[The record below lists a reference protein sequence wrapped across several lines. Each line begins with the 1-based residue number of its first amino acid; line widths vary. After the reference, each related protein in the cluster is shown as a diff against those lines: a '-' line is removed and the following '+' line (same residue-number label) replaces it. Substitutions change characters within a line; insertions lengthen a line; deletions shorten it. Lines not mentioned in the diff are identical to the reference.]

1 MSTNDRTSASAPVFS
16 RRGFLSL
23 LAATGT
29 VVAFGNG
36 SELFVRVAHA
46 DETGVGDPYTLYV
59 VKRWEVPVYLFD
71 VTDPANLKPVAG
83 ATAHIT
89 SLYNGKTAD
98 AITDSNG
105 IAVLDARELCEPD
118 PDQQP
123 GEAQQNYCFFGSVVV
138 QKDGYRTFET
148 GKMRFIG
155 AEELAVATEPTDGH
169 PYARMAAFDDWD
181 IQYADSATFPA
192 TPANRDSHA
201 LVVKTEVSD
210 GRPVRVTAY
219 QEGGASF
226 QVDATPDASGLAVA
240 MLEGR
245 FLSTHADDASQAFAP
260 DKPVFITV
268 ATDAGGG
275 ESFTFES
282 NLVVKRGHL
291 DEASFEP
298 GQRFSL
304 DELVPNE
311 ASDADLSPDNGD
323 LSVTLPESI
332 PVIGGGSIKLPIPFL
347 PVTIETDPL
356 SYIFIAAKLSMSLHK
371 GTDGRGDK
379 NVWTRDTYENCS
391 SEAFRTAQD
400 ALQSY
405 LNKNAGIADTKRSAL
420 TKVPGGFGFSPS
432 LEVGFGLYQTWDD
445 QLLVWRGDAKGYVEL
460 TLNLSYTLQFFIAW
474 FPVYVL
480 FEFIVDAYL
489 ALEAGMEFV
498 DAGEKTKPQFSGGS
512 GFTFTPKLE
521 IAVGAGAGMSGAA
534 SIGVRGSG
542 FLSFPINALFS
553 PRGKP
558 NPHMNLDGGVD
569 VAICAQFI
577 VYKGSIPLY
586 AGRWN
591 NIWTNWPEDKK
602 SLEAGEAFA
611 SAHKAFF
618 VNTPD
623 GGYGYSM
630 AGDDAHLL
638 QGGDGVNASFVPV
651 TDSELASTAELRAVA
666 QNDGSYAYEEARTES
681 ATTGQAYAIK
691 PLALG
696 AKGLKPTETL
706 VYKHVFSDPRQKI
719 FSVDGVIWIARIVP
733 VTYSVGTRTRLTVAK
748 MENSVMGKPQV
759 VEFDFADYKD
769 ADGNPAPCARIDAFD
784 CDFDVVGCDEGCSAN
799 RWKDGGAFR
808 VLLTMVTRP
817 DGDNSPLTSVASHSI
832 AAFLS
837 VGDDLS
843 IKTKHLFFDD
853 YNRTDR
859 AAILLYPRIVGV
871 GGNTDPVA
879 AFALHRI
886 AAPGKTVFDSGYK
899 EYPSDCLFSS
909 DGAIRFTKKGFSDV
923 PDNCFFDAS
932 GKQIDATEVLTD
944 VKQSVEIALLYHG
957 TGSLNYLMCYTMA
970 TSDDEKQ
977 APLVKAVRVEH
988 SPFNVNPHKATVL
1001 NANTAR
1007 AYCLNRWAN
1016 FTSTGADGVML
1027 ADGRNLTAL
1036 WYERTDTEELI
1047 HTQTVQL
1054 DESIRLD
1061 NFKLSRDGKLLY
1073 FATVLDGKQEDTID
1087 QDGNRTPG
1095 EEAHEYRIRAS
1106 RIVTDASGAYKFM
1119 EPFTIA
1125 QLDHPA
1131 DALVD
1136 LPLPDSY
1143 GFLSNSITS
1152 LADSASDLYL
1162 YAVPKLAHLSL
1173 IGFTPIG
1180 KTVCAGN
1187 EETFLVTVRND
1198 GNTAIDSFTL
1208 VVADESGE
1216 VGRIPVSI
1224 PDVQAVLEAKDAPND
1239 SDALLGWYGAAP
1251 AEDLDTGAGLRPGL
1265 MEVQPVAD
1273 VPTEAGVVLP
1283 GKQRTYR
1290 FNWTV
1295 PEQWHGET
1303 PVDVS
1308 IDLGSLTVSTQ
1319 PCCCEL
1325 EEVRTQAVSA
1335 LQLVQLGMPANIL
1348 QNSVSVELPLA
1359 TAQYEGVEDIP
1370 VDRTAYKRV
1379 DDQGGEIASPSS
1391 PSDEKPGGGKGSG
1404 LGSTGDPLTGTVAAA
1419 LVAAMGAGAA
1429 AAAVHARK
1437 RSEGETGSEEEA
1449 R

>member
-46 DETGVGDPYTLYV
+46 DEAGVGDPYTLYV

-98 AITDSNG
+98 AVTDSNG

-123 GEAQQNYCFFGSVVV
+123 GEVQQNYCFFGSVVV

-245 FLSTHADDASQAFAP
+245 FLSTHTDDASQAFAP
-260 DKPVFITV
+260 DKPVLITV
-268 ATDAGGG
+268 ATDAGNG

-638 QGGDGVNASFVPV
+638 QGGDGVDASFVPV
-651 TDSELASTAELRAVA
+651 TDSELAGTAELRAVA
-666 QNDGSYAYEEARTES
+666 QNDGSYAYEEARAES
-681 ATTGQAYAIK
+681 ATTGQAYAIT

-696 AKGLKPTETL
+696 AEGLKPTETL
-706 VYKHVFSDPRQKI
+706 VYKHVFSDPRQKV

-733 VTYSVGTRTRLTVAK
+733 VTYPTGTGTRTRLTVAK
-748 MENSVMGKPQV
+748 MENGVMGKPQV

-859 AAILLYPRIVGV
+859 AAIRLYPRIVGRPEYSD
-871 GGNTDPVA
+871 TTA

-886 AAPGKTVFDSGYK
+886 AEPGKTVFDPGYK
-899 EYPSDCLFSS
+899 EYPSDCQFHSS
-909 DGAIRFTKKGFSDV
+909 GSILFTKGGFTDV
-923 PDNCFFDAS
+923 PDDCFS
-932 GKQIDATEVLTD
+932 DATGTLATATD
-944 VKQSVEIALLYHG
+944 ILADAKQDVTISIIFSPSSLMYLL
-957 TGSLNYLMCYTMA
+957 CYNMA
-970 TSDDEKQ
+970 VPDDEKQ
-977 APLVKAVRVEH
+977 APIVKALRVVH
-988 SPFNVNPHKATVL
+988 TFVGDRLHTATVVST
-1001 NANTAR
+1001 NAGR
-1007 AYCLNRWAN
+1007 AYSLNRWRN
-1016 FTSTGADGVML
+1016 FRPDGSDAAML
-1027 ADGRNLTAL
+1027 ADGRSLTAL
-1036 WYERTDTEELI
+1036 WHSGNQI

-1319 PCCCEL
+1319 PGCCEL

-1335 LQLVQLGMPANIL
+1335 LQLVQLGMSANIL

>member
-46 DETGVGDPYTLYV
+46 DEAGVGDPYTLYV

-71 VTDPANLKPVAG
+71 VTDPTNLKPVAG

-98 AITDSNG
+98 AVTDANG

-123 GEAQQNYCFFGSVVV
+123 GEVQQNYCFFGSVVV

-192 TPANRDSHA
+192 TPANRDTHT

-245 FLSTHADDASQAFAP
+245 FLSTHTDDASQAFAP

-268 ATDAGGG
+268 ATDAGNG

-498 DAGEKTKPQFSGGS
+498 EAGENTKPQFSGGS
-512 GFTFTPKLE
+512 GLTFTPKLE

-591 NIWTNWPEDKK
+591 NIWTNWPDDKK
-602 SLEAGEAFA
+602 SLEAGEAFT

-651 TDSELASTAELRAVA
+651 TNDELAGTAELRAIA
-666 QNDGSYAYEEARTES
+666 RNDGSYAYEEARAES
-681 ATTGQAYAIK
+681 ATTGQAYAIT

-696 AKGLKPTETL
+696 AEGLKPTETL
-706 VYKHVFSDPRQKI
+706 VYKHVFSDPRQKV

-733 VTYSVGTRTRLTVAK
+733 VTYPEGTRTRLTVAK
-748 MENSVMGKPQV
+748 MENGVMGRPQV

-769 ADGNPAPCARIDAFD
+769 ADGYPAPCARIDAFD
-784 CDFDVVGCDEGCSAN
+784 CDFDVVGCDEGCSAS

-808 VLLTMVTRP
+808 MLLTMVTRP
-817 DGDNSPLTSVASHSI
+817 NGDNSPLTSVASHSI

-859 AAILLYPRIVGV
+859 AAIRLYPRIVGRPEYSD
-871 GGNTDPVA
+871 TTA

-886 AAPGKTVFDSGYK
+886 AEPGKTVFDPGYK
-899 EYPSDCLFSS
+899 EYPSDCQFHSS
-909 DGAIRFTKKGFSDV
+909 GSILFTKGGFTDV
-923 PDNCFFDAS
+923 PDDCFS
-932 GKQIDATEVLTD
+932 DATGTLATATD
-944 VKQSVEIALLYHG
+944 ILADAKQDVAISIIFSPSALI
-957 TGSLNYLMCYTMA
+957 YLLCYNMA
-970 TSDDEKQ
+970 VSDDEKQ
-977 APLVKAVRVEH
+977 APIVKVLRVVH
-988 SPFNVNPHKATVL
+988 TFVGDRPYTATVL
-1001 NANTAR
+1001 STNAGR
-1007 AYCLNRWAN
+1007 AYSLNRWRN
-1016 FTSTGADGVML
+1016 FRPDGSDAVML
-1027 ADGRNLTAL
+1027 ADGRSLTAL
-1036 WYERTDTEELI
+1036 WYSSSQV

-1054 DESIRLD
+1054 EESIHLD

-1073 FATVLDGKQEDTID
+1073 FATVLDGKQEDKID

-1095 EEAHEYRIRAS
+1095 KEVHEYRIRAS

-1136 LPLPDSY
+1136 LPLPKSY

-1303 PVDVS
+1303 LVDVS

-1319 PCCCEL
+1319 PGCCEL
-1325 EEVRTQAVSA
+1325 EEVRTQAVGA
-1335 LQLVQLGMPANIL
+1335 LELGMPANIL

>member
-71 VTDPANLKPVAG
+71 VTDPTNLKPVAG

-98 AITDSNG
+98 AVTDANG

-192 TPANRDSHA
+192 TPANRDTHT

-245 FLSTHADDASQAFAP
+245 FLSTHTDDASQAFAP

-268 ATDAGGG
+268 ATDAGNG

-432 LEVGFGLYQTWDD
+432 LEVGFGLYQTWND

-512 GFTFTPKLE
+512 GLTFTPKLE

-611 SAHKAFF
+611 SAHEAFF
-618 VNTPD
+618 VNTPG

-638 QGGDGVNASFVPV
+638 QGGDGVDASFVPV
-651 TDSELASTAELRAVA
+651 TNDELASTAELRAVA

-681 ATTGQAYAIK
+681 ATTGHPYSIT

-696 AKGLKPTETL
+696 AEGLKPTETL
-706 VYKHVFSDPRQKI
+706 VYKHVFSDPRQKV

-733 VTYSVGTRTRLTVAK
+733 VTYPEGTRTRLTVAK
-748 MENSVMGKPQV
+748 MENGVMRRPQV

-769 ADGNPAPCARIDAFD
+769 ADGKPAPCARIDAFD
-784 CDFDVVGCDEGCSAN
+784 CDFDVVGCDEGCRAN

-859 AAILLYPRIVGV
+859 AAIRLYPRIVGRPEYSD
-871 GGNTDPVA
+871 TTA

-886 AAPGKTVFDSGYK
+886 AEPGKTVFDPGYK
-899 EYPSDCLFSS
+899 EYPSDCQFHSS
-909 DGAIRFTKKGFSDV
+909 GSILFTKGGFTDV
-923 PDNCFFDAS
+923 PDDCFS
-932 GKQIDATEVLTD
+932 DATGTLATATD
-944 VKQSVEIALLYHG
+944 ILADAKQDVTISIIFSPSSLMYLL
-957 TGSLNYLMCYTMA
+957 CYNMA
-970 TSDDEKQ
+970 VPDDEKQ
-977 APLVKAVRVEH
+977 APIVKALRVVH
-988 SPFNVNPHKATVL
+988 TFVGDRLHTATVVST
-1001 NANTAR
+1001 NAGR
-1007 AYCLNRWAN
+1007 AYSLNRWRN
-1016 FTSTGADGVML
+1016 FRPDGSDAAML
-1027 ADGRNLTAL
+1027 ADGRSLTAL
-1036 WYERTDTEELI
+1036 WHSGNQI

-1319 PCCCEL
+1319 PGCCEL
-1325 EEVRTQAVSA
+1325 EEVRTQAMSA
-1335 LQLVQLGMPANIL
+1335 LQLGISASDL

-1379 DDQGGEIASPSS
+1379 DDQGDEIASPSS

>member
-71 VTDPANLKPVAG
+71 VTDPTNLKPVAG

-98 AITDSNG
+98 AVTDANG

-245 FLSTHADDASQAFAP
+245 FLSTHTDDASQAFAP

-268 ATDAGGG
+268 ATDAGNG

-474 FPVYVL
+474 FPAYVL

-638 QGGDGVNASFVPV
+638 QGGDGVDASFVPV
-651 TDSELASTAELRAVA
+651 TDSELAGTAELRAVA
-666 QNDGSYAYEEARTES
+666 QNDGSYAYEEARAES
-681 ATTGQAYAIK
+681 ATTGQAYAIT

-696 AKGLKPTETL
+696 AEGLKPTETL
-706 VYKHVFSDPRQKI
+706 VYKHVFSDPRQKV

-733 VTYSVGTRTRLTVAK
+733 VTYPTGTGTRTRLTVAK
-748 MENSVMGKPQV
+748 MENGVMGKPQV

-817 DGDNSPLTSVASHSI
+817 DGDASPLTSVASHSI

-859 AAILLYPRIVGV
+859 AAIRLYPRIVGRPEYSD
-871 GGNTDPVA
+871 TTA

-886 AAPGKTVFDSGYK
+886 AEPGKTVFDPGYK
-899 EYPSDCLFSS
+899 EYPSDCQFHSS
-909 DGAIRFTKKGFSDV
+909 GSILFTKGGFTDV
-923 PDNCFFDAS
+923 PDDCFS
-932 GKQIDATEVLTD
+932 DATGTLATATD
-944 VKQSVEIALLYHG
+944 ILADAKQDVTISIIFSPSSLMYLL
-957 TGSLNYLMCYTMA
+957 CYNMA
-970 TSDDEKQ
+970 VPDDEKQ
-977 APLVKAVRVEH
+977 APIVKALRVVH
-988 SPFNVNPHKATVL
+988 TFVGDRLHTATVVST
-1001 NANTAR
+1001 NAGR
-1007 AYCLNRWAN
+1007 AYSLNRWRN
-1016 FTSTGADGVML
+1016 FRPDGSDAAML
-1027 ADGRNLTAL
+1027 ADGRSLTAL
-1036 WYERTDTEELI
+1036 WHSGNQI

-1073 FATVLDGKQEDTID
+1073 FATVLDGKQEDKID

-1095 EEAHEYRIRAS
+1095 KEVHEYRIRAS

-1180 KTVCAGN
+1180 RTVCAGN

-1239 SDALLGWYGAAP
+1239 SDALLGWHGAAP

-1319 PCCCEL
+1319 PGCCEL
-1325 EEVRTQAVSA
+1325 EEVRTQAMSA
-1335 LQLVQLGMPANIL
+1335 LQLGISASDL

>member
-46 DETGVGDPYTLYV
+46 DEAGVGDPYTLYV

-98 AITDSNG
+98 AVTDSNG

-123 GEAQQNYCFFGSVVV
+123 GEVQQNYCFFGSVVV

-192 TPANRDSHA
+192 TPANRDTHT

-240 MLEGR
+240 TLEGR

-260 DKPVFITV
+260 DKPVLITV

-275 ESFTFES
+275 EGFTFES

-371 GTDGRGDK
+371 GTDGKGDK

-591 NIWTNWPEDKK
+591 NIWTNWPDDKK
-602 SLEAGEAFA
+602 SLEAGEAFT

-638 QGGDGVNASFVPV
+638 QGGDGVDASFVPV
-651 TDSELASTAELRAVA
+651 TNDELANTAELRAVA

-681 ATTGQAYAIK
+681 ATTGHPYSIT

-696 AKGLKPTETL
+696 AEGLKPTETL
-706 VYKHVFSDPRQKI
+706 VYKHVFSDPRQKV

-748 MENSVMGKPQV
+748 MENGVMGKPQV

-859 AAILLYPRIVGV
+859 AAIRLYPRIVGRPEYSD
-871 GGNTDPVA
+871 TTA

-886 AAPGKTVFDSGYK
+886 AEPGKTVFDPGYK
-899 EYPSDCLFSS
+899 EYPSDCQFHSS
-909 DGAIRFTKKGFSDV
+909 GSILFTKGGFTDV
-923 PDNCFFDAS
+923 PDDCFS
-932 GKQIDATEVLTD
+932 DATGTLATATD
-944 VKQSVEIALLYHG
+944 ILADAKQDVAISIIFSPSALI
-957 TGSLNYLMCYTMA
+957 YLLCYNMA
-970 TSDDEKQ
+970 VSDDEKQ
-977 APLVKAVRVEH
+977 APIVKVLRVVH
-988 SPFNVNPHKATVL
+988 TFVGDRPYTATVL
-1001 NANTAR
+1001 STNAGR
-1007 AYCLNRWAN
+1007 AYSLNRWRN
-1016 FTSTGADGVML
+1016 FRPDGSDAVML
-1027 ADGRNLTAL
+1027 ADGRSLTAL
-1036 WYERTDTEELI
+1036 WYSSSQV

-1054 DESIRLD
+1054 DESIHLD

-1095 EEAHEYRIRAS
+1095 KEVHEYRIRAS

-1319 PCCCEL
+1319 PGCCEL
-1325 EEVRTQAVSA
+1325 EEVRTQAMSA
-1335 LQLVQLGMPANIL
+1335 LQLGISASDL

-1379 DDQGGEIASPSS
+1379 DDQGDEIASPSS

-1404 LGSTGDPLTGTVAAA
+1404 LGSTGDSLTGTVAAA

>member
-1 MSTNDRTSASAPVFS
+1 MSTNDRTSASAPIFS

-46 DETGVGDPYTLYV
+46 DEAGVGDPYTLYV

-98 AITDSNG
+98 AVTDSNG

-123 GEAQQNYCFFGSVVV
+123 GEVQQNYCFFGSVVV

-155 AEELAVATEPTDGH
+155 AEELAVATEPIDGH

-192 TPANRDSHA
+192 TPANRDTHT

-240 MLEGR
+240 TLEGR

-260 DKPVFITV
+260 DKPVLITV
-268 ATDAGGG
+268 ATNAGDG
-275 ESFTFES
+275 ESFTLES

-298 GQRFSL
+298 GQQFSL
-304 DELVPNE
+304 DELMPNE

-379 NVWTRDTYENCS
+379 NIWTRDTYENCS
-391 SEAFRTAQD
+391 SEAFRTATD

-591 NIWTNWPEDKK
+591 NIWTNWPDDKK

-618 VNTPD
+618 VNTPG

-630 AGDDAHLL
+630 AGDDARLL
-638 QGGDGVNASFVPV
+638 QSGDGVNASFVPV
-651 TDSELASTAELRAVA
+651 TDSELAGTAELRAIA
-666 QNDGSYAYEEARTES
+666 QNDDSYAYKEARTES
-681 ATTGQAYAIK
+681 ATTGHRYSIT

-696 AKGLKPTETL
+696 AEGLKPTETL
-706 VYKHVFSDPRQKI
+706 VYKNVFSDPRQKV
-719 FSVDGVIWIARIVP
+719 FSVDGIIWIARIVP
-733 VTYSVGTRTRLTVAK
+733 VTYPAGTRTRLTVAK
-748 MENSVMGKPQV
+748 MENGVMGNPQV
-759 VEFDFADYKD
+759 VEFNFADYKD
-769 ADGNPAPCARIDAFD
+769 ANGNPAPCARIDTFD
-784 CDFDVVGCDEGCSAN
+784 CDFDVVGCDEGCSAS

-817 DGDNSPLTSVASHSI
+817 DGDDSPLTSVASHSI
-832 AAFLS
+832 ATFLS

-859 AAILLYPRIVGV
+859 AAILLYPRIVGRPEYSD
-871 GGNTDPVA
+871 TTA
-879 AFALHRI
+879 AFALHRV
-886 AAPGKTVFDSGYK
+886 AEQGKTVFDPGYR
-899 EYPSDCLFSS
+899 EYPSDCQFHSS
-909 DGAIRFTKKGFSDV
+909 GNILFTKSGFADV
-923 PDNCFFDAS
+923 PDDCFSDA
-932 GKQIDATEVLTD
+932 
-944 VKQSVEIALLYHG
+944 
-957 TGSLNYLMCYTMA
+957 TGSLAAATDILTDAKQDVTISIIFSPSSLMYLLCYNMA
-970 TSDDEKQ
+970 VPDDEKQ
-977 APLVKAVRVEH
+977 APIVKVLRIVHTFVGAH
-988 SPFNVNPHKATVL
+988 PHTATVVST
-1001 NANTAR
+1001 NAGR
-1007 AYCLNRWAN
+1007 AYSLNRWRN
-1016 FTSTGADGVML
+1016 FRPDGSDAAML
-1027 ADGRNLTAL
+1027 ADGRSLTAL
-1036 WYERTDTEELI
+1036 WYSNSQV

-1087 QDGNRTPG
+1087 QDGNRKPG
-1095 EEAHEYRIRAS
+1095 KEAHEYRIRAS

-1319 PCCCEL
+1319 PGCCEL
-1325 EEVRTQAVSA
+1325 EEVRTQAVGA
-1335 LQLVQLGMPANIL
+1335 LQLVQLGMSANNL

-1379 DDQGGEIASPSS
+1379 DDQGGEIAPPSGT
-1391 PSDEKPGGGKGSG
+1391 SDERPAGGKGSG

-1429 AAAVHARK
+1429 AAVHARK
-1437 RSEGETGSEEEA
+1437 RSEGETRSEEEA

>member
-46 DETGVGDPYTLYV
+46 DEAGVGDPYTLYV

-98 AITDSNG
+98 AVTDSNG

-123 GEAQQNYCFFGSVVV
+123 GEVQQNYCFFGSVVV

-192 TPANRDSHA
+192 TPANRDTHT

-240 MLEGR
+240 TLEGR
-245 FLSTHADDASQAFAP
+245 FLSTHTDDASQAFAP

-512 GFTFTPKLE
+512 GLTFTPKLE

-611 SAHKAFF
+611 SAHEAFF
-618 VNTPD
+618 VNTPG

-630 AGDDAHLL
+630 AGVDAHLL
-638 QGGDGVNASFVPV
+638 QGGDGVDASFVPV
-651 TDSELASTAELRAVA
+651 TNDELASTAELRAVA

-681 ATTGQAYAIK
+681 ATTGHPYSIT

-696 AKGLKPTETL
+696 AEGLKPTETL
-706 VYKHVFSDPRQKI
+706 VYKHVFSDPRQKV

-733 VTYSVGTRTRLTVAK
+733 VTYPEGTRTRLTVAK
-748 MENSVMGKPQV
+748 MENGVMGRPQV
-759 VEFDFADYKD
+759 VELDFADYKD
-769 ADGNPAPCARIDAFD
+769 ANGNPAPCARIDAFD
-784 CDFDVVGCDEGCSAN
+784 CDFDVVGCDEGCSAS

-808 VLLTMVTRP
+808 MLLTMVTRP
-817 DGDNSPLTSVASHSI
+817 NGDNSPLTSVASHSI

-859 AAILLYPRIVGV
+859 AAIRLYPRIVGRPEYSD
-871 GGNTDPVA
+871 TTA

-886 AAPGKTVFDSGYK
+886 AEPGKTVFDPGYK
-899 EYPSDCLFSS
+899 EYPSDCQFHSS
-909 DGAIRFTKKGFSDV
+909 GSILFTKGGFTDV
-923 PDNCFFDAS
+923 PDDCFS
-932 GKQIDATEVLTD
+932 DATGTLATATD
-944 VKQSVEIALLYHG
+944 ILADAKQDVAISIIFSPSALI
-957 TGSLNYLMCYTMA
+957 YLLCYNMA
-970 TSDDEKQ
+970 VSDDEKQ
-977 APLVKAVRVEH
+977 APIVKVLRVVH
-988 SPFNVNPHKATVL
+988 TFVGDRPYTATVL
-1001 NANTAR
+1001 STNAGR
-1007 AYCLNRWAN
+1007 AYSLNRWRN
-1016 FTSTGADGVML
+1016 FRPDGSDAVML
-1027 ADGRNLTAL
+1027 ADGRSLTAL
-1036 WYERTDTEELI
+1036 WYSSSQV

-1054 DESIRLD
+1054 DESIHLD

-1073 FATVLDGKQEDTID
+1073 FATVLDGKQEDKID

-1095 EEAHEYRIRAS
+1095 KEVHEYRIRAS

-1136 LPLPDSY
+1136 LPLPKSY

-1319 PCCCEL
+1319 PGCCEL
-1325 EEVRTQAVSA
+1325 EEMRTQAMSA
-1335 LQLVQLGMPANIL
+1335 LQLGISASDL

-1370 VDRTAYKRV
+1370 VDRTAYQRI
-1379 DDQGGEIASPSS
+1379 DEQGGEIAPPSGT
-1391 PSDEKPGGGKGSG
+1391 SDERPAGGKGSG

>member
-1 MSTNDRTSASAPVFS
+1 MSTNDRTSASAPIFS

-46 DETGVGDPYTLYV
+46 DEAGVGDPYTLYV

-98 AITDSNG
+98 AVTDSNG

-123 GEAQQNYCFFGSVVV
+123 GEVQQNYCFFGSVVV

-192 TPANRDSHA
+192 TPANRDTHT

-219 QEGGASF
+219 QDGGASF

-240 MLEGR
+240 TLEGR

-260 DKPVFITV
+260 DKPVLITV
-268 ATDAGGG
+268 ATDAGDG
-275 ESFTFES
+275 ESFTLES

-304 DELVPNE
+304 DELMPNE

-611 SAHKAFF
+611 SAHEAFF
-618 VNTPD
+618 VNTPG

-638 QGGDGVNASFVPV
+638 QGGDGVDASFVPV
-651 TDSELASTAELRAVA
+651 TNDELAGTAELRAVA
-666 QNDGSYAYEEARTES
+666 QNDGSYAYEEARAES
-681 ATTGQAYAIK
+681 ATTGQAYAIT

-696 AKGLKPTETL
+696 AEGLKPTETL

-719 FSVDGVIWIARIVP
+719 SSVDGVIWIARIVP
-733 VTYSVGTRTRLTVAK
+733 VTYPEGTRTRLTVAK
-748 MENSVMGKPQV
+748 MENGVMRKPQV

-817 DGDNSPLTSVASHSI
+817 DGDASLLTSVASHSI

-859 AAILLYPRIVGV
+859 AAIRLYPRIVGRPEYSD
-871 GGNTDPVA
+871 TTA

-886 AAPGKTVFDSGYK
+886 AEPGKTVFDPGYK
-899 EYPSDCLFSS
+899 EYPSDCQFHSS
-909 DGAIRFTKKGFSDV
+909 GSILFTKGGFTDV
-923 PDNCFFDAS
+923 PDDCFS
-932 GKQIDATEVLTD
+932 DATGTLATATD
-944 VKQSVEIALLYHG
+944 ILADAKQDVTISIIFSPSSLMYLL
-957 TGSLNYLMCYTMA
+957 CYNMA
-970 TSDDEKQ
+970 VPDDEKQ
-977 APLVKAVRVEH
+977 APIVKALRVVH
-988 SPFNVNPHKATVL
+988 TFVGDRLHTATVVST
-1001 NANTAR
+1001 NAGR
-1007 AYCLNRWAN
+1007 AYSLNRWRN
-1016 FTSTGADGVML
+1016 FRPDGSDAAML
-1027 ADGRNLTAL
+1027 ADGRSLTAL
-1036 WYERTDTEELI
+1036 WHSGNQI

-1319 PCCCEL
+1319 PGCCEL
-1325 EEVRTQAVSA
+1325 EEVRTQAMSA
-1335 LQLVQLGMPANIL
+1335 LQLGMSANSL

-1370 VDRTAYKRV
+1370 VDRTVYKRI

>member
-46 DETGVGDPYTLYV
+46 DEAGVGDPYTLYV

-98 AITDSNG
+98 AVTDANG

-123 GEAQQNYCFFGSVVV
+123 GEVQQNYCFFGSVVV

-192 TPANRDSHA
+192 TPANRDTHA

-226 QVDATPDASGLAVA
+226 QTDATPDASGLAVA
-240 MLEGR
+240 TLEGR

-260 DKPVFITV
+260 DKPVLITV
-268 ATDAGGG
+268 ATNAGDG

-282 NLVVKRGHL
+282 NLIVKRGHL

-323 LSVTLPESI
+323 LSVTLPKSI

-591 NIWTNWPEDKK
+591 NIWTNWPDDKK
-602 SLEAGEAFA
+602 SLEAGEAFT
-611 SAHKAFF
+611 SAHEAFF
-618 VNTPD
+618 VNTP
-623 GGYGYSM
+623 GVGYGYSM

-638 QGGDGVNASFVPV
+638 QSGDGVDASFVPV
-651 TDSELASTAELRAVA
+651 TNDELAGTAELRAVA

-681 ATTGQAYAIK
+681 ATTGHPYSIT

-696 AKGLKPTETL
+696 AEGLKPTETL
-706 VYKHVFSDPRQKI
+706 VYKHVFSDPRQKV

-769 ADGNPAPCARIDAFD
+769 ANGNPAPCARIDAFD

-859 AAILLYPRIVGV
+859 AAIRLYPRIVGRPEYSD
-871 GGNTDPVA
+871 TTA

-886 AAPGKTVFDSGYK
+886 AEPGKTVFDPGHK
-899 EYPSDCLFSS
+899 EYPSDCQFHSS
-909 DGAIRFTKKGFSDV
+909 GSILFTKGGFTDV
-923 PDNCFFDAS
+923 PDDCFS
-932 GKQIDATEVLTD
+932 DATGTLATATD
-944 VKQSVEIALLYHG
+944 ILADAKQDVAISIIFSPSALI
-957 TGSLNYLMCYTMA
+957 YLLCYNMA
-970 TSDDEKQ
+970 VSDDEKQ
-977 APLVKAVRVEH
+977 APIVKVLRVVH
-988 SPFNVNPHKATVL
+988 TFVGDRPYTATVL
-1001 NANTAR
+1001 STNAGR
-1007 AYCLNRWAN
+1007 AYSLNRWRN
-1016 FTSTGADGVML
+1016 FRPDGSDAVML
-1027 ADGRNLTAL
+1027 ADGRSLTAL
-1036 WYERTDTEELI
+1036 WYSSSQV

-1054 DESIRLD
+1054 DESIHLD

-1239 SDALLGWYGAAP
+1239 SDALLGWHGAAP

-1303 PVDVS
+1303 PVAVS

-1319 PCCCEL
+1319 PGCCEL
-1325 EEVRTQAVSA
+1325 EEVRTQAVGA
-1335 LQLVQLGMPANIL
+1335 LELGMPANSL
-1348 QNSVSVELPLA
+1348 QNSISVELPLA

-1370 VDRTAYKRV
+1370 VDRSAYLRTDGKG
-1379 DDQGGEIASPSS
+1379 DAIAPPSGT
-1391 PSDEKPGGGKGSG
+1391 SDERPAGGKGSG

>member
-1 MSTNDRTSASAPVFS
+1 MSTNDRTSASAPIFS

-46 DETGVGDPYTLYV
+46 DEAGVGDPYTLYV

-98 AITDSNG
+98 AVTDSNG

-123 GEAQQNYCFFGSVVV
+123 GEVQQNYCFFGSVVV

-192 TPANRDSHA
+192 TPANRDTHT

-240 MLEGR
+240 TLEGR

-260 DKPVFITV
+260 DKPVLITV
-268 ATDAGGG
+268 ATNAGDG
-275 ESFTFES
+275 ESFTLES

-591 NIWTNWPEDKK
+591 NIWTNWPDDKK
-602 SLEAGEAFA
+602 SLEAGEDFA
-611 SAHKAFF
+611 SSHEVFF
-618 VNTPD
+618 VNTPS
-623 GGYGYSM
+623 GYGYSM
-630 AGDDAHLL
+630 TSDEAHLL
-638 QGGDGVNASFVPV
+638 QSGNGVDASFVPV
-651 TDSELASTAELRAVA
+651 TDSELAGTAELRAVA
-666 QNDGSYAYEEARTES
+666 QNDGGYSYKEARAES
-681 ATTGQAYAIK
+681 ATTGQAYAIT

-696 AKGLKPTETL
+696 AEGLKPTETL
-706 VYKHVFSDPRQKI
+706 VYKHVFSDPRQKV

-733 VTYSVGTRTRLTVAK
+733 VTYDVGTRTRLTVAK
-748 MENSVMGKPQV
+748 MENGIMGKPQV

-784 CDFDVVGCDEGCSAN
+784 CDFDVVGCDEGCSAS

-808 VLLTMVTRP
+808 MLLTMVTRP

-859 AAILLYPRIVGV
+859 AAILLYPRIVGRPEYSD
-871 GGNTDPVA
+871 TTA
-879 AFALHRI
+879 AFALHRV
-886 AAPGKTVFDSGYK
+886 AEQGKTVFDPGYR
-899 EYPSDCLFSS
+899 EYPSDCQFHSS
-909 DGAIRFTKKGFSDV
+909 GNILFTKSGFADV
-923 PDNCFFDAS
+923 PDDCFSDA
-932 GKQIDATEVLTD
+932 
-944 VKQSVEIALLYHG
+944 
-957 TGSLNYLMCYTMA
+957 TGSLAAATDILTDAKQDVVISIIFSASSLMYLLCYNMA
-970 TSDDEKQ
+970 VSDDEKQ
-977 APLVKAVRVEH
+977 APIVKVLRIVH
-988 SPFNVNPHKATVL
+988 TFVGTHPHTATVVST
-1001 NANTAR
+1001 NAGR
-1007 AYCLNRWAN
+1007 AYSLNRWRD
-1016 FTSTGADGVML
+1016 FMSDGSDAVML
-1027 ADGRNLTAL
+1027 ADGRSLTAL
-1036 WYERTDTEELI
+1036 WYSNSQV

-1319 PCCCEL
+1319 PGCSEL
-1325 EEVRTQAVSA
+1325 EEVRTQAMSA
-1335 LQLVQLGMPANIL
+1335 LQLGMSASDL

-1379 DDQGGEIASPSS
+1379 DDQGGEIASPSGT
-1391 PSDEKPGGGKGSG
+1391 SDERPAGGKGSG

-1437 RSEGETGSEEEA
+1437 RSEGETGPEEEA

>member
-36 SELFVRVAHA
+36 SELFVRMAHA
-46 DETGVGDPYTLYV
+46 DEAGVGDPYTLYV

-98 AITDSNG
+98 AVTDSNG

-123 GEAQQNYCFFGSVVV
+123 GEVQQNYCFFGSVVV

-192 TPANRDSHA
+192 TPANRDTHT

-226 QVDATPDASGLAVA
+226 QMDATPDASGLAVA

-245 FLSTHADDASQAFAP
+245 FLSTHTDDASQAFAP

-268 ATDAGGG
+268 ATDAGNG

-602 SLEAGEAFA
+602 SLEAGEAFT
-611 SAHKAFF
+611 SAHEAFF
-618 VNTPD
+618 VNTPG

-638 QGGDGVNASFVPV
+638 QSGDGVDASFVPV
-651 TDSELASTAELRAVA
+651 TNDELAGTAELRAVA
-666 QNDGSYAYEEARTES
+666 QNDGSYAYEEARAES
-681 ATTGQAYAIK
+681 ATTGQAYAIT

-696 AKGLKPTETL
+696 AEGLKPTETL

-733 VTYSVGTRTRLTVAK
+733 VTYSAGTRTRLTVAK
-748 MENSVMGKPQV
+748 MKNGVMGNPQV

-769 ADGNPAPCARIDAFD
+769 ADGKPAPCARIDAFD

-817 DGDNSPLTSVASHSI
+817 DGDDSPLTSVASHSI

-859 AAILLYPRIVGV
+859 AAIRLYPRIVGRPEYSD
-871 GGNTDPVA
+871 TTA

-886 AAPGKTVFDSGYK
+886 AEPGKTVFDPGYK
-899 EYPSDCLFSS
+899 EYPSDCQFHSSGRILFTQ
-909 DGAIRFTKKGFSDV
+909 GGFTDV
-923 PDNCFFDAS
+923 PDDCFS
-932 GKQIDATEVLTD
+932 DATGTLAAATDILTD
-944 VKQSVEIALLYHG
+944 AKQDVTISIIFSPSSLMYLL
-957 TGSLNYLMCYTMA
+957 CYNMA
-970 TSDDEKQ
+970 VPDDEKQ
-977 APLVKAVRVEH
+977 APIVKALRVVH
-988 SPFNVNPHKATVL
+988 TFVGDRLHTATVVST
-1001 NANTAR
+1001 NAGR
-1007 AYCLNRWAN
+1007 AYSLNRWRN
-1016 FTSTGADGVML
+1016 FRPDGSDAAML
-1027 ADGRNLTAL
+1027 ADGRSLTAL
-1036 WYERTDTEELI
+1036 WYSGNQI

-1180 KTVCAGN
+1180 RTVCAGN

-1239 SDALLGWYGAAP
+1239 SDALLGWHGAAP

-1319 PCCCEL
+1319 PGCCEL
-1325 EEVRTQAVSA
+1325 EEVRTQAMSA
-1335 LQLVQLGMPANIL
+1335 LQLGISASDL

>member
-1 MSTNDRTSASAPVFS
+1 MSTNDRTSASAPIFS

-46 DETGVGDPYTLYV
+46 DEAGVGDPYTLYV

-98 AITDSNG
+98 AVTDANG
-105 IAVLDARELCEPD
+105 IAVLDTRELCEPD

-123 GEAQQNYCFFGSVVV
+123 GEVQQNYCFFGSVVV

-245 FLSTHADDASQAFAP
+245 FLSTHTDDASQAFAP
-260 DKPVFITV
+260 DKPVLITV

-638 QGGDGVNASFVPV
+638 QGGDGVDASFVPV
-651 TDSELASTAELRAVA
+651 TDSELAGTAELRAVA
-666 QNDGSYAYEEARTES
+666 QNDGSYAYEEARAES
-681 ATTGQAYAIK
+681 ATTGQAYAIT

-696 AKGLKPTETL
+696 AEGLKPTETL
-706 VYKHVFSDPRQKI
+706 VYKHVFSDPRQKV

-733 VTYSVGTRTRLTVAK
+733 VTYPTGTGTRTRLTVAK
-748 MENSVMGKPQV
+748 MENGVMGKPQV

-859 AAILLYPRIVGV
+859 AAIRLYPRIVGRPEYSD
-871 GGNTDPVA
+871 TTA

-886 AAPGKTVFDSGYK
+886 AEPGKTVFDPGYK
-899 EYPSDCLFSS
+899 EYPSDCQFHSS
-909 DGAIRFTKKGFSDV
+909 GSILFTKGGFTDV
-923 PDNCFFDAS
+923 PDDCFS
-932 GKQIDATEVLTD
+932 DATGTLATATD
-944 VKQSVEIALLYHG
+944 ILADAKQDVTISIIFSPSSLMYLL
-957 TGSLNYLMCYTMA
+957 CYNMA
-970 TSDDEKQ
+970 VPDDEKQ
-977 APLVKAVRVEH
+977 APIVKALRVVH
-988 SPFNVNPHKATVL
+988 TFVGDRLHTATVVST
-1001 NANTAR
+1001 NAGR
-1007 AYCLNRWAN
+1007 AYSLNRWRN
-1016 FTSTGADGVML
+1016 FRPDGSDAAML
-1027 ADGRNLTAL
+1027 ADGRSLTAL
-1036 WYERTDTEELI
+1036 WHSGNQI

-1319 PCCCEL
+1319 PGCCEL
-1325 EEVRTQAVSA
+1325 EEVRTQAMSA
-1335 LQLVQLGMPANIL
+1335 LQLGISASDL

-1379 DDQGGEIASPSS
+1379 DDQGDEIASPSS

-1419 LVAAMGAGAA
+1419 LIAAAGAGAA
-1429 AAAVHARK
+1429 AAAARSARGRAEDDSHGK
-1437 RSEGETGSEEEA
+1437 EES

>member
-1 MSTNDRTSASAPVFS
+1 M
-16 RRGFLSL
+16 
-23 LAATGT
+23 
-29 VVAFGNG
+29 
-36 SELFVRVAHA
+36 
-46 DETGVGDPYTLYV
+46 
-59 VKRWEVPVYLFD
+59 
-71 VTDPANLKPVAG
+71 
-83 ATAHIT
+83 
-89 SLYNGKTAD
+89 
-98 AITDSNG
+98 
-105 IAVLDARELCEPD
+105 
-118 PDQQP
+118 
-123 GEAQQNYCFFGSVVV
+123 
-138 QKDGYRTFET
+138 
-148 GKMRFIG
+148 
-155 AEELAVATEPTDGH
+155 
-169 PYARMAAFDDWD
+169 
-181 IQYADSATFPA
+181 
-192 TPANRDSHA
+192 
-201 LVVKTEVSD
+201 
-210 GRPVRVTAY
+210 
-219 QEGGASF
+219 EG
-226 QVDATPDASGLAVA
+226 
-240 MLEGR
+240 
-245 FLSTHADDASQAFAP
+245 
-260 DKPVFITV
+260 
-268 ATDAGGG
+268 
-275 ESFTFES
+275 
-282 NLVVKRGHL
+282 
-291 DEASFEP
+291 
-298 GQRFSL
+298 
-304 DELVPNE
+304 
-311 ASDADLSPDNGD
+311 
-323 LSVTLPESI
+323 
-332 PVIGGGSIKLPIPFL
+332 
-347 PVTIETDPL
+347 
-356 SYIFIAAKLSMSLHK
+356 
-371 GTDGRGDK
+371 
-379 NVWTRDTYENCS
+379 
-391 SEAFRTAQD
+391 
-400 ALQSY
+400 
-405 LNKNAGIADTKRSAL
+405 
-420 TKVPGGFGFSPS
+420 
-432 LEVGFGLYQTWDD
+432 GFGLYQTWDD

-591 NIWTNWPEDKK
+591 NIWTNWPDDKK

-611 SAHKAFF
+611 SAHEAFF
-618 VNTPD
+618 VNTSG

-638 QGGDGVNASFVPV
+638 QSGDGVDASFVPV
-651 TDSELASTAELRAVA
+651 TDSELAGTAELRAVA
-666 QNDGSYAYEEARTES
+666 QNDGSYAYEEARAES
-681 ATTGQAYAIK
+681 ATTGLSYSIT
-691 PLALG
+691 PLSLG
-696 AKGLKPTETL
+696 AEGLKPTETL

-733 VTYSVGTRTRLTVAK
+733 VTYPAGTRTRLTVAK
-748 MENSVMGKPQV
+748 MENGVMGKPQV

-769 ADGNPAPCARIDAFD
+769 ANENPAPCARIDAFD

-817 DGDNSPLTSVASHSI
+817 DGDSSPLTSVASHSI
-832 AAFLS
+832 ATFLS

-859 AAILLYPRIVGV
+859 AAILLYPRIVGRPEYSD
-871 GGNTDPVA
+871 TTA
-879 AFALHRI
+879 AFALHRV
-886 AAPGKTVFDSGYK
+886 AEPGKTVFDPGYK
-899 EYPSDCLFSS
+899 EYPSDCQFHSS
-909 DGAIRFTKKGFSDV
+909 GSILFTKSGFTDV
-923 PDNCFFDAS
+923 PDDCFSDA
-932 GKQIDATEVLTD
+932 
-944 VKQSVEIALLYHG
+944 
-957 TGSLNYLMCYTMA
+957 TGSLAAATDILTDAKQDVAISIIFSPSALIYLLCYNMA
-970 TSDDEKQ
+970 VSDDEKQ
-977 APLVKAVRVEH
+977 APIVKVLRVVH
-988 SPFNVNPHKATVL
+988 TFVGAHPYTATVL
-1001 NANTAR
+1001 STNAGR
-1007 AYCLNRWAN
+1007 AYSLNRWRN
-1016 FTSTGADGVML
+1016 FRPDGSDAVML
-1027 ADGRNLTAL
+1027 ADGRSLTAL
-1036 WYERTDTEELI
+1036 WYSSSQV

-1173 IGFTPIG
+1173 VGFTPIG

-1308 IDLGSLTVSTQ
+1308 IDLGSLTVSAQ
-1319 PCCCEL
+1319 PGCCEL
-1325 EEVRTQAVSA
+1325 EEMRTQAMSA
-1335 LQLVQLGMPANIL
+1335 LDLGMPANSL
-1348 QNSVSVELPLA
+1348 QNSISVELPLA
-1359 TAQYEGVEDIP
+1359 TAQYEGVEGVP
-1370 VDRTAYKRV
+1370 VDRSAYLRT
-1379 DDQGGEIASPSS
+1379 DDKGDAIAPPSGT
-1391 PSDEKPGGGKGSG
+1391 SDEKPAGGKGSG

>member
-1 MSTNDRTSASAPVFS
+1 MNTNDRTSASAPVFS

-98 AITDSNG
+98 AVTDANG

-123 GEAQQNYCFFGSVVV
+123 GEVQQNYCFFGSVVV

-245 FLSTHADDASQAFAP
+245 FLSTHTDDASQAFAP

-268 ATDAGGG
+268 ATDAGNG

-391 SEAFRTAQD
+391 SEAFRTATD

-558 NPHMNLDGGVD
+558 NPHMNLDAGVD

-591 NIWTNWPEDKK
+591 NIWTNWPDDKK

-611 SAHKAFF
+611 SAHEAFF

-630 AGDDAHLL
+630 AGDDARLL
-638 QGGDGVNASFVPV
+638 QSGDGVNASFVPV
-651 TDSELASTAELRAVA
+651 TNDELAGTAELRAVA
-666 QNDGSYAYEEARTES
+666 RNDGSYAYEEARTES
-681 ATTGQAYAIK
+681 ATTGHPYSIT

-696 AKGLKPTETL
+696 AEGLKPTETL
-706 VYKHVFSDPRQKI
+706 VYKHVFSDPRQKV

-733 VTYSVGTRTRLTVAK
+733 VTYPEGTRTRLTVAK
-748 MENSVMGKPQV
+748 MEGDIMGKPQV

-769 ADGNPAPCARIDAFD
+769 ANGKSAPCKRIDAFD
-784 CDFDVVGCDEGCSAN
+784 CDFDVAGCDEGCNAS

-817 DGDNSPLTSVASHSI
+817 NGDDSPLTSVASHSI

-853 YNRTDR
+853 YNRTDQ
-859 AAILLYPRIVGV
+859 AAILMYPRLMP
-871 GGNTDPVA
+871 DPYSGQTAVF
-879 AFALHRI
+879 AFHRI
-886 AAPGKTVFDSGYK
+886 AAQGKTVFDPDCK
-899 EYPSDCLFSS
+899 EYPTDCLFDSS
-909 DGAIRFTKKGFSDV
+909 GKILNTKKAFVDV
-923 PDNCFFDAS
+923 PENRFQDAS
-932 GKQIDATEVLTD
+932 GNRIDSAEILADAKQDVAVILLSGTVLD
-944 VKQSVEIALLYHG
+944 
-957 TGSLNYLMCYTMA
+957 YLVCYNLA
-970 TSDDEKQ
+970 VSDDEKQ
-977 APLVKAVRVEH
+977 APIVKVLRIMNAGVH
-988 SPFNVNPHKATVL
+988 HQATL
-1001 NANTAR
+1001 LSSQGGR
-1007 AYCLNRWAN
+1007 AYSLHAWLNFAPNNAR
-1016 FTSTGADGVML
+1016 GAVML

-1036 WYERTDTEELI
+1036 WHSNSQL

-1061 NFKLSRDGKLLY
+1061 NFALSRDGKLLY
-1073 FATVLDGKQEDTID
+1073 FATVLDGKQEDKID

-1095 EEAHEYRIRAS
+1095 EEVHEYRIRAS

-1173 IGFTPIG
+1173 VGFTPIG

-1208 VVADESGE
+1208 VVADDSGE
-1216 VGRIPVSI
+1216 VGRVPVSI

-1239 SDALLGWYGAAP
+1239 SDALLGWHGAAP

-1319 PCCCEL
+1319 PGCCEL
-1325 EEVRTQAVSA
+1325 EEVRTQAVGA
-1335 LQLVQLGMPANIL
+1335 LELGMPASDL

-1359 TAQYEGVEDIP
+1359 TTQYEGVEDIP
-1370 VDRTAYKRV
+1370 IDRTAYKRV

-1391 PSDEKPGGGKGSG
+1391 PSDEKPAGGKGSE

>member
-1 MSTNDRTSASAPVFS
+1 MSTNDRTSSAPAFS

-46 DETGVGDPYTLYV
+46 DETAVGDPYTLYV
-59 VKRWEVPVYLFD
+59 VKRWEVPLYLFD

-98 AITDSNG
+98 AVTDSNG

-123 GEAQQNYCFFGSVVV
+123 GEVQQNYCFFGSVVV

-192 TPANRDSHA
+192 TPANRDTHT

-240 MLEGR
+240 TLEGR

-260 DKPVFITV
+260 DKPVLITV
-268 ATDAGGG
+268 ATNAGDG

-304 DELVPNE
+304 DELMPNE
-311 ASDADLSPDNGD
+311 ASNADLSPDNGD
-323 LSVTLPESI
+323 LSVTLPESV

-347 PVTIETDPL
+347 PVTVEMDPL

-391 SEAFRTAQD
+391 SEAFSTAQN

-591 NIWTNWPEDKK
+591 NIWTNWPDDKK
-602 SLEAGEAFA
+602 SLETGEGFA
-611 SAHKAFF
+611 SAHETFF

-630 AGDDAHLL
+630 AGSDARLL
-638 QGGDGVNASFVPV
+638 QSGAGVDASFVPV
-651 TDSELASTAELRAVA
+651 TDSELAGTAELRAVA
-666 QNDGSYAYEEARTES
+666 QNDGSYAYEEARAES
-681 ATTGQAYAIK
+681 ATTGRSYSIM

-696 AKGLKPTETL
+696 EEGLKPTETL
-706 VYKHVFSDPRQKI
+706 VYKHVFSDPRQKV

-733 VTYSVGTRTRLTVAK
+733 VTYPAGARTRLTVAK
-748 MENSVMGKPQV
+748 MEDGVMGEPQV

-769 ADGNPAPCARIDAFD
+769 ASGNPAPCARIDAFD
-784 CDFDVVGCDEGCSAN
+784 CDFDVVGCDEGCSAS

-817 DGDNSPLTSVASHSI
+817 NGDASPLTSVASHSI
-832 AAFLS
+832 ATFLS
-837 VGDDLS
+837 IGDDLS
-843 IKTKHLFFDD
+843 VKTKHLFFND

-859 AAILLYPRIVGV
+859 AAILLYPRIVGRPEYSD
-871 GGNTDPVA
+871 TTA
-879 AFALHRI
+879 AFALHRV
-886 AAPGKTVFDSGYK
+886 AEHGKTVFDSGYK
-899 EYPSDCLFSS
+899 EYPSDCQFHSS
-909 DGAIRFTKKGFSDV
+909 GNILFTKGGFTDV
-923 PDNCFFDAS
+923 PDDCFS
-932 GKQIDATEVLTD
+932 DATGTLAAATDILTD
-944 VKQSVEIALLYHG
+944 AKQDVAISIIFSPSSLMYLL
-957 TGSLNYLMCYTMA
+957 CYNMA
-970 TSDDEKQ
+970 VSDDEKQ
-977 APLVKAVRVEH
+977 APIVKALKVVH
-988 SPFNVNPHKATVL
+988 TFVGAHPYTATVVST
-1001 NANTAR
+1001 NAGR
-1007 AYCLNRWAN
+1007 AYSLNRWRN
-1016 FTSTGADGVML
+1016 FRSDGSDAVML
-1027 ADGRNLTAL
+1027 ADGRSLTAL
-1036 WYERTDTEELI
+1036 WHSDNQIRTQI
-1047 HTQTVQL
+1047 VQL
-1054 DESIRLD
+1054 DDSIRLD

-1073 FATVLDGKQEDTID
+1073 FATVRDGKQEDAID

-1095 EEAHEYRIRAS
+1095 EETHEYRIRAS

-1173 IGFTPIG
+1173 IGFAPIG

-1208 VVADESGE
+1208 VVADANGE

-1224 PDVQAVLEAKDAPND
+1224 PDVHAVLEAKDAPND

-1251 AEDLDTGAGLRPGL
+1251 AEDLDTGEGVRPGL

-1295 PEQWHGET
+1295 PETWHGET

-1308 IDLGSLTVSTQ
+1308 IDLGSLTVSAQ
-1319 PCCCEL
+1319 PGCCEL
-1325 EEVRTQAVSA
+1325 EEVRAQAVSA
-1335 LQLVQLGMPANIL
+1335 LQLGMAANNL

-1359 TAQYEGVEDIP
+1359 TAQYEGVAGVP
-1370 VDRTAYKRV
+1370 VGKAVYQRTDGKGDAIV
-1379 DDQGGEIASPSS
+1379 PPSDA
-1391 PSDEKPGGGKGSG
+1391 SDEKPAGGGGSG

-1429 AAAVHARK
+1429 TAAYARK
-1437 RSEGETGSEEEA
+1437 RSEGTAGSEEEA

>member
-1 MSTNDRTSASAPVFS
+1 
-16 RRGFLSL
+16 
-23 LAATGT
+23 
-29 VVAFGNG
+29 
-36 SELFVRVAHA
+36 
-46 DETGVGDPYTLYV
+46 
-59 VKRWEVPVYLFD
+59 
-71 VTDPANLKPVAG
+71 
-83 ATAHIT
+83 
-89 SLYNGKTAD
+89 
-98 AITDSNG
+98 
-105 IAVLDARELCEPD
+105 
-118 PDQQP
+118 
-123 GEAQQNYCFFGSVVV
+123 
-138 QKDGYRTFET
+138 
-148 GKMRFIG
+148 
-155 AEELAVATEPTDGH
+155 
-169 PYARMAAFDDWD
+169 
-181 IQYADSATFPA
+181 
-192 TPANRDSHA
+192 
-201 LVVKTEVSD
+201 
-210 GRPVRVTAY
+210 
-219 QEGGASF
+219 
-226 QVDATPDASGLAVA
+226 
-240 MLEGR
+240 
-245 FLSTHADDASQAFAP
+245 
-260 DKPVFITV
+260 
-268 ATDAGGG
+268 
-275 ESFTFES
+275 
-282 NLVVKRGHL
+282 
-291 DEASFEP
+291 
-298 GQRFSL
+298 
-304 DELVPNE
+304 
-311 ASDADLSPDNGD
+311 
-323 LSVTLPESI
+323 
-332 PVIGGGSIKLPIPFL
+332 
-347 PVTIETDPL
+347 
-356 SYIFIAAKLSMSLHK
+356 
-371 GTDGRGDK
+371 
-379 NVWTRDTYENCS
+379 
-391 SEAFRTAQD
+391 
-400 ALQSY
+400 
-405 LNKNAGIADTKRSAL
+405 
-420 TKVPGGFGFSPS
+420 
-432 LEVGFGLYQTWDD
+432 
-445 QLLVWRGDAKGYVEL
+445 
-460 TLNLSYTLQFFIAW
+460 
-474 FPVYVL
+474 
-480 FEFIVDAYL
+480 
-489 ALEAGMEFV
+489 
-498 DAGEKTKPQFSGGS
+498 
-512 GFTFTPKLE
+512 
-521 IAVGAGAGMSGAA
+521 
-534 SIGVRGSG
+534 
-542 FLSFPINALFS
+542 
-553 PRGKP
+553 
-558 NPHMNLDGGVD
+558 MNLDAGVD

-591 NIWTNWPEDKK
+591 NIWTNWPDDKN
-602 SLEAGEAFA
+602 SLEAGEAFT
-611 SAHKAFF
+611 STHEAFF
-618 VNTPD
+618 VNTP

-630 AGDDAHLL
+630 AGDSAHLL
-638 QGGDGVNASFVPV
+638 QSGNGVDASFVPV
-651 TDSELASTAELRAVA
+651 TNSELAETAELRAVA
-666 QNDGSYAYEEARTES
+666 RNDGSYAYEEARAES
-681 ATTGQAYAIK
+681 ATTGLSYSIT

-696 AKGLKPTETL
+696 AEGLKPTETL
-706 VYKHVFSDPRQKI
+706 VYKHVFSDPRQKV

-733 VTYSVGTRTRLTVAK
+733 VTYPEGTRTRLTVAK
-748 MENSVMGKPQV
+748 MEGGIMGKPQV

-769 ADGNPAPCARIDAFD
+769 ANGKSAPCKRIDAFD
-784 CDFDVVGCDEGCSAN
+784 CDFDVAGCDEGCNAS

-817 DGDNSPLTSVASHSI
+817 NGDDSPLTSVASHSI

-843 IKTKHLFFDD
+843 IKTKHLFFDA

-871 GGNTDPVA
+871 GGNTDTVA

-909 DGAIRFTKKGFSDV
+909 DGAFDSRKRLSRTFGQLLQ
-923 PDNCFFDAS
+923 DAS
-932 GKQIDATEVLTD
+932 GKQIDATGFSPTPSRAS
-944 VKQSVEIALLYHG
+944 KSHFALSWHRL
-957 TGSLNYLMCYTMA
+957 LNYLMCYTMA
-970 TSDDEKQ
+970 TSDDKSKP
-977 APLVKAVRVEH
+977 PLVKAVRVEH
-988 SPFNVNPHKATVL
+988 TPFNVNPHKATVL

-1036 WYERTDTEELI
+1036 WYERTDREELI

-1073 FATVLDGKQEDTID
+1073 FATVLDGRQEDTID

-1095 EEAHEYRIRAS
+1095 KEAHEYRIRAS

-1173 IGFTPIG
+1173 VGFTPIG

-1251 AEDLDTGAGLRPGL
+1251 AEDLDTGEGLYPGL

-1283 GKQRTYR
+1283 GKLRTYR

-1319 PCCCEL
+1319 PGCCEL
-1325 EEVRTQAVSA
+1325 EEVRTQAMSA
-1335 LQLVQLGMPANIL
+1335 LQLGMSASDL

-1379 DDQGGEIASPSS
+1379 DDQGGEIAPPSGT
-1391 PSDEKPGGGKGSG
+1391 SDERPAGGKGSG

>member
-46 DETGVGDPYTLYV
+46 DEAGVGDPYTLYV

-98 AITDSNG
+98 AVTDSNG

-123 GEAQQNYCFFGSVVV
+123 GEVQQNYCFFGSVVV

-226 QVDATPDASGLAVA
+226 QTDATPDASGLAVA
-240 MLEGR
+240 TLEGR

-432 LEVGFGLYQTWDD
+432 LEVGFGLYQTWND

-591 NIWTNWPEDKK
+591 NIWTNWPDDKK
-602 SLEAGEAFA
+602 SLEAGEAFT

-651 TDSELASTAELRAVA
+651 TNSELAGTAELRAVA
-666 QNDGSYAYEEARTES
+666 QNDGSYAYEEARAES
-681 ATTGQAYAIK
+681 ATTGQAYAIT

-696 AKGLKPTETL
+696 AEGLKPTETL
-706 VYKHVFSDPRQKI
+706 VYKHVFSDPRQKV

-733 VTYSVGTRTRLTVAK
+733 VTYPEGTRTRLTVAK
-748 MENSVMGKPQV
+748 MENGVMGRPQV

-769 ADGNPAPCARIDAFD
+769 ADGHLAPCARINAFD
-784 CDFDVVGCDEGCSAN
+784 CDFDVVGCDEGCRAN

-817 DGDNSPLTSVASHSI
+817 DGDASPLTSVASHSI

-859 AAILLYPRIVGV
+859 AAIRLYPRIVGRPEYSD
-871 GGNTDPVA
+871 TTA

-886 AAPGKTVFDSGYK
+886 AEPGKTVFDPGYK
-899 EYPSDCLFSS
+899 EYPSDCQFHSS
-909 DGAIRFTKKGFSDV
+909 GSILFTKGGFTDV
-923 PDNCFFDAS
+923 PDDCFSDA
-932 GKQIDATEVLTD
+932 
-944 VKQSVEIALLYHG
+944 
-957 TGSLNYLMCYTMA
+957 TGSLAAATDILADAKQDVAISIIFSPSALIYLLCYNMA
-970 TSDDEKQ
+970 VSDDEKQ
-977 APLVKAVRVEH
+977 APIVKVLRVVH
-988 SPFNVNPHKATVL
+988 TFVGDRPYTATVL
-1001 NANTAR
+1001 STNAGR
-1007 AYCLNRWAN
+1007 AYSLNRWRN
-1016 FTSTGADGVML
+1016 FRPDGSDAVML
-1027 ADGRNLTAL
+1027 ADGRSLTAL
-1036 WYERTDTEELI
+1036 WYSSSQV

-1054 DESIRLD
+1054 DESIHLD

-1073 FATVLDGKQEDTID
+1073 FATVLDGKQEDKID

-1095 EEAHEYRIRAS
+1095 KEVHEYRIRAS

-1136 LPLPDSY
+1136 LPLPKSY

-1303 PVDVS
+1303 LVDVS

-1319 PCCCEL
+1319 PGCCEL
-1325 EEVRTQAVSA
+1325 EEVRTQAVGA
-1335 LQLVQLGMPANIL
+1335 LELGMPANSL
-1348 QNSVSVELPLA
+1348 QNSISVELPLA

-1370 VDRTAYKRV
+1370 VDRSAYLRTDGKG
-1379 DDQGGEIASPSS
+1379 DAIAPPSGT
-1391 PSDEKPGGGKGSG
+1391 SDERPASGKGSG

-1437 RSEGETGSEEEA
+1437 RSEGKTGSEEEA

>member
-46 DETGVGDPYTLYV
+46 DEAGVGDPYTLYV

-98 AITDSNG
+98 AVTDANG

-123 GEAQQNYCFFGSVVV
+123 GEVQQNYCFFGSVVV

-155 AEELAVATEPTDGH
+155 AEELAVATEPTNGH

-181 IQYADSATFPA
+181 IQYADSATFHA

-245 FLSTHADDASQAFAP
+245 FLSTHTDDASQAFAP

-268 ATDAGGG
+268 ATDAGNG

-512 GFTFTPKLE
+512 GLTFTPKLE

-611 SAHKAFF
+611 SAHEAFF
-618 VNTPD
+618 VNTPG

-638 QGGDGVNASFVPV
+638 QGGDGVDASFVPV
-651 TDSELASTAELRAVA
+651 TNDELASTAELRAVA

-681 ATTGQAYAIK
+681 ATTGHPYSIT

-696 AKGLKPTETL
+696 AEGLKPTETL
-706 VYKHVFSDPRQKI
+706 VYKHVFSDPRQKV

-733 VTYSVGTRTRLTVAK
+733 VTYPEGTRTRLTVAK
-748 MENSVMGKPQV
+748 MENGVMGRPQV

-769 ADGNPAPCARIDAFD
+769 ANGNPAPCARIDAFD
-784 CDFDVVGCDEGCSAN
+784 CDFDVVGCDEGCSAS

-808 VLLTMVTRP
+808 MLLTMVTRP
-817 DGDNSPLTSVASHSI
+817 NGDNSPLTSVASHSI

-859 AAILLYPRIVGV
+859 AAIRLYPRIVGRPEYSD
-871 GGNTDPVA
+871 TTA

-886 AAPGKTVFDSGYK
+886 AEPGKTVFDPGYK
-899 EYPSDCLFSS
+899 EYPSDCQFHSS
-909 DGAIRFTKKGFSDV
+909 GSILFTKGGFTDV
-923 PDNCFFDAS
+923 PDDCFS
-932 GKQIDATEVLTD
+932 DATGTLATATD
-944 VKQSVEIALLYHG
+944 ILADAKQDVAISIIFSPSALI
-957 TGSLNYLMCYTMA
+957 YLLCYNMA
-970 TSDDEKQ
+970 VSDDEKQ
-977 APLVKAVRVEH
+977 APIVKVLRVVH
-988 SPFNVNPHKATVL
+988 TFVGDRPYTATVL
-1001 NANTAR
+1001 STNAGR
-1007 AYCLNRWAN
+1007 AYSLNRWRN
-1016 FTSTGADGVML
+1016 FRPDGSDAVML
-1027 ADGRNLTAL
+1027 ADGRSLTAL
-1036 WYERTDTEELI
+1036 WYSSSQV

-1054 DESIRLD
+1054 DESIHLD

-1073 FATVLDGKQEDTID
+1073 FATVLDGKQEDKID

-1095 EEAHEYRIRAS
+1095 KEVHEYRIRAS

-1136 LPLPDSY
+1136 LPLPKSY

-1173 IGFTPIG
+1173 IGFTSIG

-1303 PVDVS
+1303 LVDVS

-1319 PCCCEL
+1319 PGCCEL
-1325 EEVRTQAVSA
+1325 EEVRTQAVGA
-1335 LQLVQLGMPANIL
+1335 LELGMPANSL
-1348 QNSVSVELPLA
+1348 QNSISVELPLA

-1370 VDRTAYKRV
+1370 IDRTAYQRI
-1379 DDQGGEIASPSS
+1379 DEQGGEIAPPSS
-1391 PSDEKPGGGKGSG
+1391 PPDEKPGGGEGGSG
-1404 LGSTGDPLTGTVAAA
+1404 LGRTGDSLTGTVAAA
-1419 LVAAMGAGAA
+1419 LIAAAGAGAA
-1429 AAAVHARK
+1429 AAAARSARGRAEDDSHGK
-1437 RSEGETGSEEEA
+1437 EES

>member
-1 MSTNDRTSASAPVFS
+1 MSTNDRTSASAPIFS

-46 DETGVGDPYTLYV
+46 DEAGVGDPYTLYV

-98 AITDSNG
+98 AVTDANG

-123 GEAQQNYCFFGSVVV
+123 GEVQQNYCFFGSVVV

-192 TPANRDSHA
+192 TPANRDTHT

-240 MLEGR
+240 TLEGR

-260 DKPVFITV
+260 DKPVLITV
-268 ATDAGGG
+268 ATNAGGG

-311 ASDADLSPDNGD
+311 APDADLSPDNGD
-323 LSVTLPESI
+323 LSVTLPESV

-347 PVTIETDPL
+347 PVTVEMDPL

-611 SAHKAFF
+611 SAHEAFF

-638 QGGDGVNASFVPV
+638 QGGDGVDASFVPV
-651 TDSELASTAELRAVA
+651 TNDELAGTAELRAIA

-681 ATTGQAYAIK
+681 ATTGQAYAIT

-696 AKGLKPTETL
+696 AEGLKPTETL
-706 VYKHVFSDPRQKI
+706 VYKHVFSDPRQKV

-733 VTYSVGTRTRLTVAK
+733 VAYPAGTRTRLTVAK
-748 MENSVMGKPQV
+748 MENGVMGNPQV

-769 ADGNPAPCARIDAFD
+769 ADGNLAPCARIDAFD

-799 RWKDGGAFR
+799 RWEDGGAFR

-817 DGDNSPLTSVASHSI
+817 DGDASPLTSVASHSI

-859 AAILLYPRIVGV
+859 AAILLYPRIVGRPEYSD
-871 GGNTDPVA
+871 TTA
-879 AFALHRI
+879 AFALHRV
-886 AAPGKTVFDSGYK
+886 AEPGKTVFDSGYK
-899 EYPSDCLFSS
+899 EYPSDCQFRSSGRILFTM
-909 DGAIRFTKKGFSDV
+909 GGFTDV
-923 PDNCFFDAS
+923 PDDCFSDA
-932 GKQIDATEVLTD
+932 
-944 VKQSVEIALLYHG
+944 
-957 TGSLNYLMCYTMA
+957 TGSLAAATDILADAKQDVAISIIFSPSSLIYLPCYNMA
-970 TSDDEKQ
+970 VSDDEKQ
-977 APLVKAVRVEH
+977 APIVKVLRVVH
-988 SPFNVNPHKATVL
+988 TFVGDRPYTATVL
-1001 NANTAR
+1001 STNAGR
-1007 AYCLNRWAN
+1007 AYSLNRWRN
-1016 FTSTGADGVML
+1016 FRPDGSDAVML
-1027 ADGRNLTAL
+1027 ADGRSLTAL
-1036 WYERTDTEELI
+1036 WYSSSQV

-1054 DESIRLD
+1054 DESIHLD

-1073 FATVLDGKQEDTID
+1073 FATVLDGKQEDKID

-1095 EEAHEYRIRAS
+1095 EEVHEYRIRAS
-1106 RIVTDASGAYKFM
+1106 RIVTDASGAHKFM

-1239 SDALLGWYGAAP
+1239 SDALLGWHGAAP

-1319 PCCCEL
+1319 PGCCEL
-1325 EEVRTQAVSA
+1325 EEMRTQAMSA
-1335 LQLVQLGMPANIL
+1335 LQLGISASDL

-1359 TAQYEGVEDIP
+1359 TTQYEGVEDIP
-1370 VDRTAYKRV
+1370 VDRTAYQRI
-1379 DDQGGEIASPSS
+1379 DEQGGEIASPSGT
-1391 PSDEKPGGGKGSG
+1391 SDERPAGGEGGSG
-1404 LGSTGDPLTGTVAAA
+1404 LGRTGDSLTGTVAAA
-1419 LVAAMGAGAA
+1419 LIAAAGAGAA
-1429 AAAVHARK
+1429 AAAARSARGRAEDDSHGK
-1437 RSEGETGSEEEA
+1437 EES

>member
-46 DETGVGDPYTLYV
+46 DEAGVGDPYTLYV

-98 AITDSNG
+98 AVTDANG

-245 FLSTHADDASQAFAP
+245 FLSTHTDDASQAFAP

-268 ATDAGGG
+268 ATDAGNG

-347 PVTIETDPL
+347 PVTVEMDPL

-638 QGGDGVNASFVPV
+638 QSGDGVDASFVPV
-651 TDSELASTAELRAVA
+651 TDRELAGTAELRAIA
-666 QNDGSYAYEEARTES
+666 QNDGSYAYEEARAES

-696 AKGLKPTETL
+696 AEGLKPTETL

-733 VTYSVGTRTRLTVAK
+733 VTYPTGTGTRTRLTVAK
-748 MENSVMGKPQV
+748 MENGVMRKPQV

-859 AAILLYPRIVGV
+859 AAIRLYPRIVGRPEYSD
-871 GGNTDPVA
+871 TTA

-886 AAPGKTVFDSGYK
+886 AEPGKTVFDPGYK
-899 EYPSDCLFSS
+899 EYPSDCQFHSS
-909 DGAIRFTKKGFSDV
+909 GSILFTKGGFTDV
-923 PDNCFFDAS
+923 PDDCFS
-932 GKQIDATEVLTD
+932 DATGTLATATD
-944 VKQSVEIALLYHG
+944 ILADAKQDVTISIIFSPSSLMYLL
-957 TGSLNYLMCYTMA
+957 CYNMA
-970 TSDDEKQ
+970 VPDDEKQ
-977 APLVKAVRVEH
+977 APIVKALRVVH
-988 SPFNVNPHKATVL
+988 TFVGDRLHTATVVST
-1001 NANTAR
+1001 NAGR
-1007 AYCLNRWAN
+1007 AYSLNRWRN
-1016 FTSTGADGVML
+1016 FRPDGSDAAML
-1027 ADGRNLTAL
+1027 ADGRSLTAL
-1036 WYERTDTEELI
+1036 WYSGNQI

-1054 DESIRLD
+1054 DESIHLD

-1303 PVDVS
+1303 LVDVS

-1319 PCCCEL
+1319 PGCCEL
-1325 EEVRTQAVSA
+1325 EEVRTQAVGA
-1335 LQLVQLGMPANIL
+1335 LQLGISASDL